1 MKKTPILALALVSS
15 AIGFAGNLSAQTA
28 LKDVAHVREGIIA
41 VGMAVEISDQCGGI
55 SPRTLRG
62 INYLRGLQNHARGL
76 GFSQAQID
84 AYVDDKTEKRRLEG
98 IARGRLADM
107 GVVAGQES
115 TYCAV
120 GRAQISAGTPVGRL
134 LR

>member
-1 MKKTPILALALVSS
+1 MHKLSILALAL
-15 AIGFAGNLSAQTA
+15 IGGFAGSLSAQTA

-41 VGMAVEISDQCGGI
+41 IGMAVEISDKCGSI
-55 SPRTLRG
+55 SPRTLQG
-62 INYLRGLQNHARGL
+62 INTLRGLQKHARDL
-76 GFSQAQID
+76 GYSQAQID
-84 AYVDDKTEKRRLEG
+84 AYVDDRAEKRRLEG
-98 IARGRLADM
+98 IARERLADM

-120 GRAQISAGTPVGRL
+120 GRAQISAGTAVGRL

>member
-1 MKKTPILALALVSS
+1 MHKLSILALAL
-15 AIGFAGNLSAQTA
+15 IGGFAGSLSAQTA

-41 VGMAVEISDQCGGI
+41 IGMAVEISDKCGSI

-62 INYLRGLQNHARGL
+62 INTLRGLQKHARDL
-76 GFSQAQID
+76 GYSQAQID
-84 AYVDDKTEKRRLEG
+84 AYVDDRAEKRRLEG
-98 IARGRLADM
+98 IARERLADM

-120 GRAQISAGTPVGRL
+120 GRAQISAGTAVGRL

>member
-1 MKKTPILALALVSS
+1 MKKTPILALALASGI
-15 AIGFAGNLSAQTA
+15 IGFAGNLSAQTA

-41 VGMAVEISDQCGGI
+41 VGMAVELSDKCGSI

-62 INYLRGLQNHARGL
+62 LNYLRGLQDHARGL

-98 IARGRLADM
+98 IARNRLADL

-120 GRAQISAGTPVGRL
+120 GRAQISAGTAVGRL

>member
-1 MKKTPILALALVSS
+1 MRKTSILALVLFSGIV
-15 AIGFAGNLSAQTA
+15 GLAGNLSAQTA

-41 VGMAVEISDQCGGI
+41 VGMAVELSDKCGSI

-62 INYLRGLQNHARGL
+62 INYLRGLQDHARGL

-84 AYVDDKTEKRRLEG
+84 AYVDDKSEKNRLEG
-98 IARGRLADM
+98 IARTRLADM
-107 GVVAGQES
+107 GVVNGQES

-120 GRAQISAGTPVGRL
+120 GRAQISQGTAVGRL

>member
-1 MKKTPILALALVSS
+1 MRKTPILAFTLICGTLAV
-15 AIGFAGNLSAQTA
+15 AGNLSAQTA
-28 LKDVAHVREGIIA
+28 LKDVAQVREGIIA
-41 VGMAVEISDQCGGI
+41 VGMAVEISDKCGSI

-62 INYLRGLQNHARGL
+62 ISYLRSLQDIARGL

-98 IARGRLADM
+98 IARARLADM
-107 GVVAGQES
+107 GVIEGQES

-120 GRAQISAGTPVGRL
+120 GRTEISQGTAVGRL